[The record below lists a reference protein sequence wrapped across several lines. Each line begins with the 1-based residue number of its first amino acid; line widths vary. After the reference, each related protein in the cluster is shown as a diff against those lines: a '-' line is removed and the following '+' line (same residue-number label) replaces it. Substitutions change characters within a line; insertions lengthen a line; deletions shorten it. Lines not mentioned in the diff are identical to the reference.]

1 MLTWWAQAG
10 AAAAQM
16 PAKSRMAP
24 ATPRAMRQTLGLNA
38 SPPHILD
45 RNEAL
50 WLTFLGSVRHER
62 GQLSAGIRTFAQSN
76 RRGRLQHRQP
86 SWLLGNPRRAHP
98 MTSVRRLFVKAAVG
112 ACALAGLASS
122 GAYAASP
129 EGMKLYQ
136 FSSYYLDIAKSALSS
151 ATSGDEK
158 IMVPVGFYLIRHPK
172 GDVLFD
178 TGDNDKLITDKTYW
192 GPLAA
197 MLDKGVN
204 PDLAIETQL
213 GKVGVKAS
221 DIKYVIL
228 GHMHLDHA
236 GNVSRFPNATIV
248 VQRDEI
254 INAFWPPKDYAGPYI
269 SGDFEKLRSD
279 TGSASAGRQPTIEL
293 NGDLD
298 LFGDGS
304 IYIHRAAGHTPGSQL
319 AVVRLPKSGTIVL
332 TSDTCYLV
340 ENLDKDILPS
350 IGLTYNPT
358 EMLNGYAYI
367 KRVRDMEKGQVF
379 MAHDAEGFKAHKQ
392 APEFYE

>member
-1 MLTWWAQAG
+1 
-10 AAAAQM
+10 
-16 PAKSRMAP
+16 
-24 ATPRAMRQTLGLNA
+24 
-38 SPPHILD
+38 
-45 RNEAL
+45 
-50 WLTFLGSVRHER
+50 
-62 GQLSAGIRTFAQSN
+62 
-76 RRGRLQHRQP
+76 
-86 SWLLGNPRRAHP
+86 

-236 GNVSRFPNATIV
+236 GNVGRFPNATIV